1 MKGSIPALIQES
13 LQDSEGGRERCPH
26 SALSPSGLRNCSLGS
41 NQGFPVKG
49 EPGGQESHATPPLP
63 SPLRSRAQHGVQVTL
78 ALRAGARSLWKDVLR
93 ILPVSS

>member
-49 EPGGQESHATPPLP
+49 EPGGAGVTCHPASAQPSAIPGTARGPGHFGSESGGPLP
-63 SPLRSRAQHGVQVTL
+63 VEGCP
-78 ALRAGARSLWKDVLR
+78 
-93 ILPVSS
+93 